1 MSKDFQHEDP
11 ENWKW
16 GIFYFNRADYRFI
29 VPKRN
34 PVMGWTFNFAHPAG
48 YIFLIIIILLIVFQI
63 ASA

>member
-16 GIFYFNRADYRFI
+16 GIFYFNKRDYRLI

-34 PVMGWTFNFAHPAG
+34 PIMGWTFNFAHPVG
-48 YIFLIIIILLIVFQI
+48 YIVIILILLFIIFQSI
-63 ASA
+63 